1 MKSGDSVPQTPWD
14 FFALGLH
21 RQGGRTRKPLGR
33 MGPCLLPAKC
43 TATGGCVRSRAPP
56 SDAASIFGLQGI
68 PVLWDARAL
77 WSRAADAGFCHPA
90 QRRELLNK
98 VILVLRRSEEML
110 NEHGLSLDLWPS
122 RTRTDQT
129 VLQFDDRL

>member
-98 VILVLRRSEEML
+98 VILESSGIFRRSRRVPL
-110 NEHGLSLDLWPS
+110 PQPAPLTNL
-122 RTRTDQT
+122 
-129 VLQFDDRL
+129 

>member
-1 MKSGDSVPQTPWD
+1 MKSGNSVPQTPWD

-33 MGPCLLPAKC
+33 VRPCLPLAKC

-68 PVLWDARAL
+68 PALRDAPAPVRAL
-77 WSRAADAGFCHPA
+77 WSRAADAGFRHPA
-90 QRRELLNK
+90 QRRELPNK
-98 VILVLRRSEEML
+98 VILVSSCEALPRFFVPPIFRC
-110 NEHGLSLDLWPS
+110 
-122 RTRTDQT
+122 
-129 VLQFDDRL
+129 

>member
-98 VILVLRRSEEML
+98 VILATS
-110 NEHGLSLDLWPS
+110 SLTKSHIVPE
-122 RTRTDQT
+122 RMAA
-129 VLQFDDRL
+129 DRPFR